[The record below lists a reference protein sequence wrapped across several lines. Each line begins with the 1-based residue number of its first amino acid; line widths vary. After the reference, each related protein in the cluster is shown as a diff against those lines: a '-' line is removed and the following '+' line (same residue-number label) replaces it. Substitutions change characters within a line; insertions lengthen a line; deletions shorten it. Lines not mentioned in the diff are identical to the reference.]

1 MADLISDGLIRVQ
14 VLTSAPAN
22 QNAPTA
28 AECNAGLRLD
38 TVMTPDGLNINPTTA
53 RVDVSA
59 LSSTFNA
66 EKVGR
71 RSFANSV
78 KVKAQ
83 DTGDTALST
92 LAFQAQVWIVVRRK
106 ITAATA
112 FATGQAVEVYPSQ
125 CDQRIDSYG
134 PNTVQAFEVGLAMVT
149 DPSPNATVA

>member
-1 MADLISDGLIRVQ
+1 MADLISDGFLRVQ
-14 VLTSAPAN
+14 ILTVAPAN
-22 QNAPTA
+22 QNAPTVS
-28 AECNAGLRLD
+28 ELNAGLRID
-38 TVMTPDGLNINPTTA
+38 TVMTPDGLNITPSTA

-78 KVKAQ
+78 KIKAQ

-92 LAFQAQVWIVVRRK
+92 LAFQALVWIVVRRK
-106 ITAATA
+106 LAAGTAY
-112 FATGQAVEVYPSQ
+112 ATGQAVEVYPSQ

-149 DPSPNATVA
+149 DPSPNAVIA